1 MTADAPALVG
11 RVHQNLHLRPGAEE
25 VQALLTVDA
34 TGGARPAPEAAE
46 VIAVD
51 VSGSMGEPAEKLR
64 RAVEATA
71 AAIDALRD
79 GVHFAVVAGSHE
91 ARVVYPAR
99 PGTERA
105 GARTR
110 AEAKAAV
117 AHLAAGGGTAIG
129 TWLRLIR
136 TVLAGH
142 PEAIRHAILLTDGRD
157 EHESAD
163 ELAAAITA
171 CEGVFRCDARG
182 VGDDWSASELRS
194 ITRGLLGSAGRV
206 PGPAAMA
213 EDFRTLMAASM
224 RKEVAD
230 VALRVWTPVGGRV
243 TLVKQTSPDVIDLTA
258 SRVGAVDEQ
267 VGSYPTGA
275 WGTEERDFHVSVA
288 VPAAGVGQER
298 LACRASFVQVL
309 ADGGSRPLEQAFVR
323 TRPNGTRE
331 THPEALVSGIWTDD
345 PGRDTAPHPLVLASL
360 DQDAV
365 EAGVD
370 RVAAAFRSGD
380 HVTASQWLD
389 DIRPRAEQAG
399 MDDLVARIDGL
410 RDAETGTYEID
421 PAGLLGIEIE
431 SSRLPP
437 SPRSGERG
445 PGRRA

>member
-1 MTADAPALVG
+1 VSGDAPELVG
-11 RVHQNLHLRPGAEE
+11 RVHQNLHLRPGADE

-34 TGGARPAPEAAE
+34 TGSARPAPEAAE

-51 VSGSMGEPAEKLR
+51 VSRSMGEPAEKLR
-64 RAVEATA
+64 RAIEATG

-110 AEAKAAV
+110 AEAKEAV
-117 AHLAAGGGTAIG
+117 AHLVAGGGTAIG

-136 TVLAGH
+136 ALLAGH
-142 PEAIRHAILLTDGRD
+142 PGAIRHAILLTDGRD

-163 ELAAAITA
+163 DLAAAVAA

-182 VGDDWSASELRS
+182 VGDDWSAAELRD
-194 ITRGLLGSAGRV
+194 ITRALLGSADLV
-206 PGPAAMA
+206 PHPAAMA
-213 EDFRTLMAASM
+213 ADFRALMAASM
-224 RKEVAD
+224 RKQVAD
-230 VALRVWTPVGGRV
+230 VALRVWTPVGARV
-243 TLVKQTSPDVIDLTA
+243 LLVKQTSPDVIDLTA
-258 SRVGAVDEQ
+258 GRVDADEQ
-267 VGSYPTGA
+267 VGTYPTGA
-275 WGTEERDFHVSVA
+275 WGTEERDFHVSLS
-288 VPAAGVGQER
+288 VPAAAVGQER
-298 LACRASFVQVL
+298 LACRLSFVRAL
-309 ADGGSRPLEQAFVR
+309 PGGGVRPLEQAFVR

-331 THPEALVSGIWTDD
+331 THAEALVSAIWTDD

-365 EAGVD
+365 EAAVD

-380 HVTASQWLD
+380 HVTAGQWLD

-399 MDDLVARIDGL
+399 MSDLVARIDGL

-437 SPRSGERG
+437 SPRTGERRR
-445 PGRRA
+445 GRRP